1 MNALLIR
8 DKTIERVLTS
18 EEAESTDNNDIV
30 AVKMQLVK
38 YYISTK
44 EKGSKYTLVLQTLNA
59 PKLKKYT
66 EAPYSVTSP
75 IPTLLFGL
83 ELFGHVLQNEF
94 LI

>member
-18 EEAESTDNNDIV
+18 EEAESADNNDIV

-59 PKLKKYT
+59 PKLRKYT
-66 EAPYSVTSP
+66 EASP
-75 IPTLLFGL
+75 IPTLFFGP
-83 ELFGHVLQNEF
+83 ELCGYVLQNEF
-94 LI
+94 

>member
-18 EEAESTDNNDIV
+18 EEAESADNNDIV
-30 AVKMQLVK
+30 AVKMQ

-59 PKLKKYT
+59 PKLRKYT
-66 EAPYSVTSP
+66 EASP
-75 IPTLLFGL
+75 IPTLFFGP
-83 ELFGHVLQNEF
+83 ELCGYVLQNEF
-94 LI
+94 